1 MQVVQEQQLELQEV
15 IILTVVVEAVDLKI
29 ITLELGVQEVVD
41 LIPQVLQTLVVVE
54 GVDLELLW
62 LLVLLEVQEL
72 LL

>member
-1 MQVVQEQQLELQEV
+1 
-15 IILTVVVEAVDLKI
+15 VVEAVDLKI